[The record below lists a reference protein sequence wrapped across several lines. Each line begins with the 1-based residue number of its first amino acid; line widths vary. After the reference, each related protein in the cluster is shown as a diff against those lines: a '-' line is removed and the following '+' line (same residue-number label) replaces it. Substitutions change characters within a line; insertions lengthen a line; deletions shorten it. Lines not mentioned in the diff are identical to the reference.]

1 MTFSE
6 ILANIVQ
13 WRSKCA
19 PIFWFFFLGISYSL
33 PVIFFCS
40 LPLETKFSC
49 KRKEEKGVPI
59 CQKYFQFKSATMFSC
74 KGNRKRSSNLS
85 KIHFRF
91 NSKVQQGIEK
101 NSWLTKKPFK
111 NNAKKKSYETFHIS
125 LKNSCYYPYC
135 PVSYSFC
142 CTCISQ
148 GMT

>member
-1 MTFSE
+1 MHQYSD
-6 ILANIVQ
+6 
-13 WRSKCA
+13 S
-19 PIFWFFFLGISYSL
+19 FFLGISYSL

-125 LKNSCYYPYC
+125 LLREFLLLSLLSCLIFNQPIFLKVDQC
-135 PVSYSFC
+135 QPHENF
-142 CTCISQ
+142 
-148 GMT
+148 